1 MLSFRHS
8 EWVLW
13 ERGLHRF
20 RGNTGFCL
28 GDKKN
33 SSYNS
38 GKIKIKLLATVYFWL
53 KKKYSMCQHK
63 EICIAWRAN
72 LTKD

>member
-28 GDKKN
+28 GDKQKN

-53 KKKYSMCQHK
+53 KKN
-63 EICIAWRAN
+63 IACVN
-72 LTKD
+72 TKKTA